1 MKVNVLNSVRVGFK
15 NADKAVKKADNAAK
29 GSFFSEENKTKRVL
43 IGFAFAGLV
52 TLAYVTKPKQ
62 LMLESRVVK
71 NTMGKLKN
79 STKKIVQEFQ
89 EKADEVSDYIAKGA
103 KNSFQ
108 DVYEDSKLIRKFITK
123 EGSEIPSI
131 MEEYGAK
138 GGLLRRT
145 NFADFKNFKIKEYGK
160 KSSVLNVI
168 KVKDGVVSSGAN
180 GIKKLPFGY
189 KLISHSFLSYDDAK
203 IVLKGSLYRN
213 KGEDSSA
220 FIRKMLVAKGEKECF
235 FKTNKASYR
244 RGCNIEKCFTFKNG
258 FLHSVGVGYS
268 APDLKKGLK
277 LLPRDFYRVNENG
290 VLDSIRREELD
301 REFLNDL
308 VLDFIY

>member
-1 MKVNVLNSVRVGFK
+1 MKVNALNSVRVGFK
-15 NADKAVKKADNAAK
+15 NGGNVVKKPDNAAK
-29 GSFFSEENKTKRVL
+29 GNFFSKENITKRTL
-43 IGFAFAGLV
+43 IGLAFAGLV
-52 TLAYVTKPKQ
+52 TLAFVTKPKQ

-79 STKKIVQEFQ
+79 STKKLAQEFQ
-89 EKADEVSDYIAKGA
+89 EKADEVSDFIAKGA

-108 DVYEDSKLIRKFITK
+108 DVYEDSNLIRKFITK
-123 EGSEIPSI
+123 EGGEIPSI

-138 GGLLRRT
+138 GKLLRRT
-145 NFADFKNFKIKEYGK
+145 NFADFKNFNVKEYGK
-160 KSSVLNVI
+160 KSSVLNI
-168 KVKDGVVSSGAN
+168 INVKDGIVSSGSK
-180 GIKKLPFGY
+180 GIRKLPFGY
-189 KLISHSFLSYDDAK
+189 KFISHSFLPYDDTK
-203 IVLKGSLYRN
+203 IILKGCLSRD
-213 KGEDSSA
+213 KGEDSST
-220 FIRKMLVAKGEKECF
+220 FIRKMLVTLGEKECLI
-235 FKTNKASYR
+235 KSNKASYR

-277 LLPRDFYRVNENG
+277 LLPRDFYKVNENG
-290 VLDSIRREELD
+290 VLDSIRRKELD